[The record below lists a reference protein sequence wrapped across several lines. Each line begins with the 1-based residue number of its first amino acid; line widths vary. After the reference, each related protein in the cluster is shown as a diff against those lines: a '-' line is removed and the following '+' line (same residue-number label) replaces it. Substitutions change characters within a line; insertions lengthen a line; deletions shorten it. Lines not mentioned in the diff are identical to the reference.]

1 MEQTFAGAFQTHRRR
16 GCRAQAP
23 GRRAGASERACHP
36 PARGYAVLSPGPAH
50 CTQRSAVDVG
60 RLSNEGSL
68 YVLMCSLTLKMA
80 LFDVLPYIVGWSTCF
95 LPMVLDKTPAGLG
108 GGHGKPFEYEFVLPP
123 AAGGIPQT
131 PSTQGRDV

>member
-80 LFDVLPYIVGWSTCF
+80 LFDVLPYIVGWC
-95 LPMVLDKTPAGLG
+95 
-108 GGHGKPFEYEFVLPP
+108 PFTLLALFESSSAVVGAHTGRMLANHYE
-123 AAGGIPQT
+123 
-131 PSTQGRDV
+131 